1 MSRNEQRGC
10 IDQRRV
16 WRMSLKAS
24 EFRRL
29 TAWWRVAAR
38 APFHTTLH
46 EMLEMRYLWQQPVRR
61 ENTQRVSFLGQEPH
75 TLLEDAVRA
84 ALWLPAARSPKPEAR
99 SPKPEAR
106 SPKPEARSPKPEARS
121 PKPEARSP
129 KPEAQ
134 SPKPKAQSPKPTA
147 GGVFV
152 SPNRLQRRA
161 AFPEH

>member
-1 MSRNEQRGC
+1 MHKNLYVSKAKRRMSRNEQRGC

-84 ALWLPAARSPKPEAR
+84 ALWLPAAQSLKPEA
-99 SPKPEAR
+99 
-106 SPKPEARSPKPEARS
+106 
-121 PKPEARSP
+121 
-129 KPEAQ
+129 
-134 SPKPKAQSPKPTA
+134 
-147 GGVFV
+147 
-152 SPNRLQRRA
+152 
-161 AFPEH
+161 